1 MKWHIDSGHGWL
13 EVNKSMLV
21 KLGIEKMIS
30 GYSYQKGSKAYLEED
45 CDAGIFFEAY
55 YKDKEW
61 YKQENL
67 KRDSQLIPEKVYK
80 GDAPNRNYESYS
92 I

>member
-1 MKWHIDSGHGWL
+1 MKWHIDGGHGWL
-13 EVNKSMLV
+13 EVNKSLLK
-21 KLGIEKMIS
+21 KLGIDKSIS
-30 GYSYQKGSKAYLEED
+30 AYSFQKGSKAYLEED
-45 CDAGIFFEAY
+45 CDASIFFEAY

-67 KRDSQLIPEKVYK
+67 KRDCQLIPEKIYK
-80 GDAPNRNYESYS
+80 LDAPCRNYESYS